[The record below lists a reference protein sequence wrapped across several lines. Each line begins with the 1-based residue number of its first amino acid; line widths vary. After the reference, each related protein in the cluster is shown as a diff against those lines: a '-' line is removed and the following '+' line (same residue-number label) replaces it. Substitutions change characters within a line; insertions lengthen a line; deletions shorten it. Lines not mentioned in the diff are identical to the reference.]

1 MLTMFTAL
9 EARATAYLVSPE
21 DYSLYQHIEIRILD
35 SVQHGGTHVIYAGKI
50 TRAVIE
56 ALRALGYE
64 ITILKFE
71 DEGESLIRIDWTN
84 IMCPDSLVCPK
95 EVGKKHEYT
104 VTRYQTPE
112 GEWD

>member
-9 EARATAYLVSPE
+9 EARATAYLLTPE

-35 SVQHGGTHVIYAGKI
+35 SVQHGGTHLLYAGKI
-50 TRAVIE
+50 THNVID

-64 ITILKFE
+64 VTRLQYEGK
-71 DEGESLIRIDWTN
+71 DEMIRVDWTN

-95 EVGKKHEYT
+95 EIKK
-104 VTRYQTPE
+104 
-112 GEWD
+112 

>member
-21 DYSLYQHIEIRILD
+21 DYSLYQHIEVRIID
-35 SVQHGGTHVIYAGKI
+35 SVQHGGTHILYAGKI
-50 TRAVIE
+50 TLPVID

-64 ITILKFE
+64 VTRLQYKNE
-71 DEGESLIRIDWTN
+71 EEMIRIDWTN

-95 EVGKKHEYT
+95 EIKHE
-104 VTRYQTPE
+104 
-112 GEWD
+112 

>member
-9 EARATAYLVSPE
+9 EARATAYLISPE

-35 SVQHGGTHVIYAGKI
+35 SVQHGGTHLLYAGKI
-50 TRAVIE
+50 SRNVME

-64 ITILKFE
+64 LTILKFSE
-71 DEGESLIRIDWTN
+71 DDDSLTRIDWTN

-95 EVGKKHEYT
+95 EVKQPINTYGIFKERT
-104 VTRYQTPE
+104 N
-112 GEWD
+112 G

>member
-9 EARATAYLVSPE
+9 EARATAYLESPE

-35 SVQHGGTHVIYAGKI
+35 SVQHGGTHILYAGKI
-50 TRAVIE
+50 NNHVVD

-64 ITILKFE
+64 VTHLQY
-71 DEGESLIRIDWTN
+71 EGQEKMVRIDWSH

-95 EVGKKHEYT
+95 EVGTNGKWSTSNNDENS
-104 VTRYQTPE
+104 Q
-112 GEWD
+112 

>member
-9 EARATAYLVSPE
+9 EARATAYLLSPE

-35 SVQHGGTHVIYAGKI
+35 SVQHGGTHLLYAGKI
-50 TRAVIE
+50 THNVID

-64 ITILKFE
+64 VTRLQYQGKE
-71 DEGESLIRIDWTN
+71 EMVRIDWTN

-95 EVGKKHEYT
+95 EVKNNAKNT
-104 VTRYQTPE
+104 
-112 GEWD
+112 

>member
-35 SVQHGGTHVIYAGKI
+35 SVQHGGTHILYGGKI
-50 TRAVIE
+50 THGVID

-64 ITILKFE
+64 VTRLQY
-71 DEGESLIRIDWTN
+71 EGKDAMVRIDWTN

-95 EVGKKHEYT
+95 EIKK
-104 VTRYQTPE
+104 
-112 GEWD
+112 

>member
-21 DYSLYQHIEIRILD
+21 DYSIYQHIEVRIID
-35 SVQHGGTHVIYAGKI
+35 SVQHGGTSVLYGGKI
-50 TRAVIE
+50 THPVID

-64 ITILKFE
+64 VTHLQYEGK
-71 DEGESLIRIDWTN
+71 DEMIRIDWSR

-95 EVGKKHEYT
+95 EIKK
-104 VTRYQTPE
+104 
-112 GEWD
+112 

>member
-21 DYSLYQHIEIRILD
+21 DYSIYQHIEVRILD
-35 SVQHGGTHVIYAGKI
+35 TVQHGGTHILYAGEI
-50 TRAVIE
+50 NNHVID

-64 ITILKFE
+64 VTRLE
-71 DEGESLIRIDWTN
+71 YEGKQAMVRIDWTN

-95 EVGKKHEYT
+95 EIQ
-104 VTRYQTPE
+104 R
-112 GEWD
+112 

>member
-9 EARATAYLVSPE
+9 EARATAYLKSPD
-21 DYSLYQHIEIRILD
+21 DYSIYQHIEIRILD
-35 SVQHGGTHVIYAGKI
+35 CVQHGGTHVLYAGKI

-64 ITILKFE
+64 IDILKFD
-71 DEGESLIRIDWTN
+71 DEEGSVTRIDWTN

-95 EVGKKHEYT
+95 EVKRAINTYGTFKE
-104 VTRYQTPE
+104 QTN
-112 GEWD
+112 G